1 MNETEQKILE
11 LVSSQIRMPA
21 SDFAV
26 CKHWDMKNFC
36 GIYFIPSLDLTAKVW
51 VDEYTLDATGCTIKL

>member
-1 MNETEQKILE
+1 MNETEQKILQ
-11 LVSSQIRMPA
+11 LVSSQIRMPG

-26 CKHWDMKNFC
+26 CKHWDAKNFA

-51 VDEYTLDATGCTIKL
+51 VDEYTLDCTHCTIKL